1 MAVEFNGYLVTPAW
15 NNGEMATGEMVGG
28 GNRLV

>member
-15 NNGEMATGEMVGG
+15 NNGEMAPG
-28 GNRLV
+28 